1 MALDSL
7 LKAVQLDWKETEPCT
22 RKAEIKFSQD
32 AVAEAFND
40 ASKEAAKQA
49 QVPGFRKGKAP
60 ISLIKAKYKDYI
72 MEDVGKMLQQ
82 AAFSKVTGD
91 ESMDIVAFGAMDAK
105 EAPAADKEY
114 AFSLE
119 VEVAP
124 EFKMPE
130 YKGVKVKVGKG
141 ETLEKHIENRMKYL
155 KDLYAD
161 YVTVEE
167 PAQKG
172 DMLKVTYESDFVLP
186 ENAPASLQRAV
197 KSEESWIWLS
207 EPEQIPG
214 VLAALTGAKKD
225 GEYTFKAEFPAD
237 WREKELQGKTVNY
250 KVKVLE
256 AQRRV
261 AVEDDAKLAEKLG
274 MENVEKMNEEI
285 RKTAERELE
294 QIRKEEIKSKVAE
307 TIVGMVEDFPL
318 PKGILASTSQREFS
332 RIAERLVRSE
342 ADIEAFKKDKDKHV
356 EEARAEAGKYLKK
369 FFILRKIAR
378 TEKITVDD
386 AEVDTQI
393 RNMSAY
399 LGYKEKDVRKMLSD
413 NGGYGEI
420 QADILMGKVIDFIA
434 SQAKA

>member
-7 LKAVQLDWKETEPCT
+7 LDAAQLDWKETEPCARQVT
-22 RKAEIKFSQD
+22 IKFPQE
-32 AVAEAFND
+32 AVAGAFD
-40 ASKEAAKQA
+40 QASRETAKQA

-60 ISLIKAKYKDYI
+60 LSLIKAKYKDYI
-72 MEDVGKMLQQ
+72 ADDVTRLLHQ
-82 AAFSKVTGD
+82 AAFSKVTSD
-91 ESMDIVAFGAMDAK
+91 KSADIVAFGRMDAK
-105 EAPAADKEY
+105 EAPAADREY
-114 AFSLE
+114 AVTLD

-124 EFKMPE
+124 EFKLPE
-130 YKGVKVKVGKG
+130 YKGLEIKVEDG
-141 ETLEKHIENRMKYL
+141 ETLEQHIENRMKYL

-161 YVTVEE
+161 YVTIEE

-172 DMLKVTYESDFVLP
+172 DMLKVSYESDFVP
-186 ENAPASLQRAV
+186 VEDAPASLRRAV

-237 WREKELQGKTVNY
+237 WREKDLQGKSVEY
-250 KVKVLE
+250 KVKVFE

-261 AVEDDAKLAEKLG
+261 PVADDAKLAEKLG
-274 MENVEKMNEEI
+274 LGTVEKMNEEI

-294 QIRKEEIKSKVAE
+294 QMHKEAVKAKAAE

-318 PKGILASTSQREFS
+318 PKGILASASQREFS

-342 ADIEAFKKDKDKHV
+342 ADIEAFKKDKDKHI
-356 EEARAEAGKYLKK
+356 EEAKAEAGKYLKK
-369 FFILRKIAR
+369 FFILRKIAGN
-378 TEKITVDD
+378 EKITVGE

-393 RNMSAY
+393 RNMSSY
-399 LGYKEKDVRKMLSD
+399 LGYKEKDVRKMLGE
-413 NGGYGEI
+413 NGGYEEI